1 MPIYKNLGKKG
12 LELSLTTIIVFII
25 LGIFFIVVVAWYFG
39 LRDKMVEILSNF
51 FG

>member
-1 MPIYKNLGKKG
+1 MSIYKKLGKKG

-25 LGIFFIVVVAWYFG
+25 LGVFFIVVAAWYLG
-39 LRDKMVEILSNF
+39 LRDKMVSTLAEF